1 MWIWWSRVKTYAAVR
16 SIPMVTTAV
25 PKRPPVGVPSSS
37 TRPVVRPSQ
46 KAVIVVPVIAR
57 IGRAVDSNSILTLLG
72 MIDWIDC
79 FASWDWVNRNLALK
93 ACSTGIEYR
102 HRQHRVASLS
112 TSSMDSRLPDHHL
125 DQYLSLLADPLNP
138 RLYNKKCV
146 LLPFF
151 GCWPRHVVKVIPAC
165 GNLGAISSAVWRW
178 GTSLLHMIGQH
189 LAK

>member
-1 MWIWWSRVKTYAAVR
+1 MAAMGYDWEWGSIFRVFETGAIYRQPSIGTSWEWST
-16 SIPMVTTAV
+16 
-25 PKRPPVGVPSSS
+25 GS
-37 TRPVVRPSQ
+37 T
-46 KAVIVVPVIAR
+46 
-57 IGRAVDSNSILTLLG
+57 
-72 MIDWIDC
+72 
-79 FASWDWVNRNLALK
+79 ASWDWVNRNLALK

-151 GCWPRHVVKVIPAC
+151 GCWPRHVVKVIPVC

-189 LAK
+189 LAKEISRLWTTCLNPFWC